1 MRIIAVIPCRYTST
15 RLPGKALLA
24 ETGKPLVQHVYENVL
39 RCRAIDRV
47 IVAADDDRIV
57 AAARAFGADVEKTSS
72 AHLCGTDRMA
82 EVAAH
87 TEGDLF
93 VNVQGD
99 EPEID
104 PAYIER
110 ALDLLREHEG
120 CDVSTVCSPIRDW
133 VEMNDPHTVKCVVDR
148 DGSAL
153 YFSRAPIPY
162 PRTEDKVNGAS
173 QVMLKHHGIYCFRK
187 ENLLEFPRLE
197 PPEIEALEGLEQ
209 LRLLWHGYR
218 IEVSLAGDVP
228 KGIDTREDYDSFV
241 ARMKNA

>member
-1 MRIIAVIPCRYTST
+1 VRAIAVIPCRFEST

-39 RCRAIDRV
+39 RCRAIDHV
-47 IVAADDDRIV
+47 VVAADDDRIV
-57 AAARAFGADVEKTSS
+57 NAAKAFGAEVEKTSS

-82 EVAAH
+82 EVAGH

-99 EPEID
+99 EPEIN
-104 PAYIER
+104 PAYIEE
-110 ALDLLREHEG
+110 ALDLLRKDEG
-120 CDVSTVCSPIRDW
+120 CDVSTVCSPVSGLD
-133 VEMNDPHTVKCVVDR
+133 EMNDPNTVKCVVGQ
-148 DGSAL
+148 DGNAL

-162 PRTEDKVNGAS
+162 PRSEEKVNGAS
-173 QVMLKHHGIYCFRK
+173 RVMLKHHGIYCFRR
-187 ENLLEFPRLE
+187 ETLLEFPRLE

-218 IEVSLAGDVP
+218 IGVSLAGKVP
-228 KGIDTREDYDSFV
+228 KGIDTREDYNSFV
-241 ARMKNA
+241 KRMKGT